1 MNPPSRGADLPSGD
15 PDCSVLAQLRQMQA
29 EREGLLAQVRTDGLT
44 GVFNYRHFADLLEQ
58 EVERSR
64 RSGLPLVLAMV
75 DLDHFK
81 QVNDRW
87 GHEVGNR
94 VLIHL
99 AGILRDGVRR
109 IDSVC
114 RYGGEEFALVLP
126 GTPLPK
132 ALPVAERIREQIEA
146 SPLWVGRDQVR
157 VTASVG
163 LAAFPARDVQSGQQL
178 LEQGRCLALPSQG
191 GRPQSGLPCHAG
203 PPSADRAGHAR
214 GKERALGF
222 IGYRD
227 FPWGARR

>member
-1 MNPPSRGADLPSGD
+1 MSLETLDESSLPEELTCPVGV

-178 LEQGRCLALPSQG
+178 LERADALLYQAKAEGRNRVCHVTPAPQVPIAQVTPEEKSALWDS
-191 GRPQSGLPCHAG
+191 
-203 PPSADRAGHAR
+203 
-214 GKERALGF
+214 
-222 IGYRD
+222 
-227 FPWGARR
+227 